1 MEPLPVVFYAA
12 SLSKEKVIVG
22 GDFRQLSPIAK
33 SPEPIV
39 QKWLKRDIFEQAGIV
54 RNVKENVKDN
64 RLVMLKWQF
73 RAHPDIAEIYNKVVY
88 EGKLKSWKNG
98 DDFPHVHMWPFEGFP
113 IVLIDTSDVDPWCSR
128 SSTGSK
134 YNIYHAILIGA
145 MLKQMG
151 KTGKE
156 ANIGVLSPYV
166 AQAKLLNKVVKD
178 LHISS
183 LKIRASTIHK
193 FQGSEQDVV
202 ILDLNEGFPQHI
214 GKFIS
219 QGMDSESM
227 RLLNVGDSR
236 AKSKLIVV
244 ANLKYLESTLP
255 KGAILR
261 EFIEQ
266 IKCRCVL
273 FESKQIMTLEEV
285 TFSSLFREYAP
296 EEQWLYNESDYFDA
310 LCLDFDSAKKSI
322 IIYSPFL
329 TTRQFQNFIP
339 YLEMRSKMEV
349 KVIVVTFPSWSH
361 RQSYMRSNAEQVIT
375 DLQRRKIKVTFK
387 PNMHEK
393 MIIIDN
399 QILWLGSLN
408 WLSHRNTSEQIVRI
422 KLNSAVKEIHKLIE
436 LNTVLRQETQTIK
449 PEELPKYLL
458 NYFKSTFHYDC
469 DLCGMPM
476 VCIMGAFG
484 PFFVCSDE
492 SCSGKKNI
500 PVRWIQAIIERTGVT
515 CRCGGELLHKTFQS
529 GAFIVC
535 SKKCYERKIYY
546 KPFKAVNR

>member
-1 MEPLPVVFYAA
+1 MTPKPYPTETSTEYLLYLDKQLATLKLWLEELNKQLEQLEDTILNEASVICATLTQSYLNTKILRTYDLVIIDEGGMAPLPVVFYAA

-156 ANIGVLSPYV
+156 VNIGVLSPYV

-202 ILDLNEGFPQHI
+202 ILDL
-214 GKFIS
+214 
-219 QGMDSESM
+219 
-227 RLLNVGDSR
+227 
-236 AKSKLIVV
+236 
-244 ANLKYLESTLP
+244 T
-255 KGAILR
+255 
-261 EFIEQ
+261 
-266 IKCRCVL
+266 
-273 FESKQIMTLEEV
+273 
-285 TFSSLFREYAP
+285 
-296 EEQWLYNESDYFDA
+296 
-310 LCLDFDSAKKSI
+310 
-322 IIYSPFL
+322 
-329 TTRQFQNFIP
+329 
-339 YLEMRSKMEV
+339 
-349 KVIVVTFPSWSH
+349 
-361 RQSYMRSNAEQVIT
+361 
-375 DLQRRKIKVTFK
+375 
-387 PNMHEK
+387 
-393 MIIIDN
+393 
-399 QILWLGSLN
+399 
-408 WLSHRNTSEQIVRI
+408 
-422 KLNSAVKEIHKLIE
+422 
-436 LNTVLRQETQTIK
+436 
-449 PEELPKYLL
+449 
-458 NYFKSTFHYDC
+458 
-469 DLCGMPM
+469 
-476 VCIMGAFG
+476 
-484 PFFVCSDE
+484 
-492 SCSGKKNI
+492 
-500 PVRWIQAIIERTGVT
+500 
-515 CRCGGELLHKTFQS
+515 
-529 GAFIVC
+529 
-535 SKKCYERKIYY
+535 
-546 KPFKAVNR
+546 